1 MKMVFVLAL
10 GRALLFPSGVQAR
23 ECLAKHEIRKMN
35 ESHSGLLWGHS
46 PPTASCKA
54 KAGPT
59 AAARTLLGKKAGS
72 NKSAC
77 PTKAALR

>member
-35 ESHSGLLWGHS
+35 ESDSGLL
-46 PPTASCKA
+46 
-54 KAGPT
+54 
-59 AAARTLLGKKAGS
+59 
-72 NKSAC
+72 
-77 PTKAALR
+77 